1 MRAHSVDRRSGNM
14 LHCPEE
20 DVTRKGDTSKRR
32 EGVALL
38 DKLGLFG
45 DKGRHEL
52 GRIGFKG

>member
-1 MRAHSVDRRSGNM
+1 M